1 MFCPRRCPLAF
12 AATPALVLLLVSL
25 LAIPADAQQSGDD
38 GAKSSAQKQEEHK
51 PRIDERIMVV
61 GSAEGIEFI
70 PGSASRIEGA
80 ELLRTQAAF
89 GDIHRMLR
97 SVPGVNVQEEEGFGL
112 RPNIGLRGSGSERSS
127 RITLMED
134 GTLIAPAPYAAPSAY
149 YFLTAGRMEAVEV
162 RKGSSQIKFGPR
174 TNGGALNLVST
185 PVPDAFNVRAELGGG
200 SHTTAKGRLSVGSSS
215 RNWGWM
221 LETYQLRSEGFKQI
235 DGGGEAGFHLGDYLG
250 KLRYRTVGSTD
261 SFHEIEVKLGYVQQR
276 GNQTYL
282 GLTDA
287 DFRANPVR
295 RYAGSQHD
303 RIETEHRQLQLR
315 HYGMFSPTVD
325 LTTVAYRNDF
335 QRNWYKLQ
343 SVQGAGLASV
353 LESPLT
359 YAEEFA
365 IIRGAD
371 SARDALKQRHNNR
384 EYYGQG
390 IQSVLGLRLGSGAT
404 CQQLEVGVRY
414 HADQEDRFQS
424 EDGYQMISGQKTLT
438 SVGAPGS
445 QANRIGDARAWAL
458 FVQDRI
464 STGRWAITPGLRFE
478 SIDMTRTDYSRADP
492 DRTAPT
498 RIRHSQID
506 ALLPGAG
513 VDYRIGHVS
522 SLFLGVHRGFAPPG
536 PGAADGVRP
545 ETSINYE
552 LGYRHRGTRAKAG
565 VTGFFND
572 YDNLLGSDT
581 LSSGGQGT
589 GDQFNG
595 GAARVWGLEASA
607 SYYLAAAG
615 SGLRVPFA
623 LSYTWTRGE
632 FRTRFDS
639 DYEPWGNVEV
649 GDELPYL
656 PEHQLNVSVGLQ
668 GARWDT
674 FASVTS
680 GSAMRTEAG
689 QGPIPPRRGTDAFTV
704 VDLTAGYRLSRVV
717 RLQAALQNALATTY
731 IVARRPAGVRP
742 GLTRTFVLG
751 LTFSR

>member
-1 MFCPRRCPLAF
+1 M
-12 AATPALVLLLVSL
+12 PALALLLAL
-25 LAIPADAQQSGDD
+25 LPAMPARAQQTGDERVER
-38 GAKSSAQKQEEHK
+38 AALEQKERK
-51 PRIDERIMVV
+51 PRVNDRIMVV
-61 GSAEGIEFI
+61 GSAESIEII

-112 RPNIGLRGSGSERSS
+112 RPNIGMRGSGSERSS
-127 RITLMED
+127 RVTLMED

-149 YFLTAGRMEAVEV
+149 YFPTAGRMEAVEV

-185 PVPDAFNVRAELGGG
+185 RVPDAFKVRAELGGG
-200 SHTTAKGRLSVGSSS
+200 SHATAKARLSVGSSS

-235 DGGGEAGFHLGDYLG
+235 DGGGDAGFHLGDYLG
-250 KLRYRTVGSTD
+250 KLRYRTVGNTD
-261 SFHEIEVKLGYVQQR
+261 SFHEIEVKLGYVGQG

-282 GLTDA
+282 GLSDS
-287 DFRANPVR
+287 DFQANPVR

-303 RIETEHRQLQLR
+303 RIETEHRQIQLR
-315 HYGMFSPTVD
+315 HYGMFSPTTD
-325 LTTVAYRNDF
+325 LTTVAYRNEF

-343 SVQGAGLASV
+343 SVLGAGLASV
-353 LESPLT
+353 LESPLI

-365 IIRGAD
+365 ILRGGG
-371 SARDALKQRHNNR
+371 STIDALKQRHNNR

-390 IQSVLGLRLGSGAT
+390 IQSVLGLRLGSGST
-404 CQQLEVGVRY
+404 HQQLEVGVRY

-424 EDGYQMISGQKTLT
+424 EDGYQMIGGHKTLT

-445 QANRIGDARAWAL
+445 QANRIGAARAWAV

-464 STGRWAITPGLRFE
+464 STGRWAITPGVRFE
-478 SIDMTRTDYSRADP
+478 SIDMTRTDYSKFDP

-498 RIRHSQID
+498 RIRDSQID
-506 ALLPGAG
+506 VLLPGAG
-513 VDYRIGHVS
+513 VDYRVGHDSNV
-522 SLFLGVHRGFAPPG
+522 FLGVHRGFAPPG

-552 LGYRHRGTRAKAG
+552 LGYRYRGTRAKAG
-565 VTGFFND
+565 LTGFFND

-607 SYYLAAAG
+607 FYDFAATA
-615 SGLRVPFA
+615 SRLRVPLA
-623 LSYTWTRGE
+623 LSYTWTRGK
-632 FRTRFDS
+632 FRTGFDS
-639 DYEPWGNVEV
+639 DYEPWGNVEA

-656 PEHQLNVSVGLQ
+656 PEHQLNVSLGLQ
-668 GARWDT
+668 GARWDV
-674 FASVTS
+674 FASATS
-680 GSAMRTEAG
+680 GSVMRTAAG
-689 QGPIPPRRGTDAFTV
+689 QGPIPPYGGTDAFTV
-704 VDLTAGYRLSRVV
+704 VDLTAGYRLDGGV
-717 RLQAALQNALATTY
+717 RLQAAVQNALGATY

>member
-1 MFCPRRCPLAF
+1 LR
-12 AATPALVLLLVSL
+12 AALPALVLLLALL
-25 LAIPADAQQSGDD
+25 LAMPARAQQTGDEQVEQTGD
-38 GAKSSAQKQEEHK
+38 ERVERAALEQKERK
-51 PRIDERIMVV
+51 PRVNDRIMVV
-61 GSAEGIEFI
+61 GSAESIEII

-89 GDIHRMLR
+89 GDIHRILR

-112 RPNIGLRGSGSERSS
+112 RPNIGMRGSGSERSS
-127 RITLMED
+127 RVTLMED

-149 YFLTAGRMEAVEV
+149 YFPTAGRMEAVEV

-185 PVPDAFNVRAELGGG
+185 RVPDAFKVRAELGGG
-200 SHTTAKGRLSVGSSS
+200 SHATAKARLSVGSSS

-235 DGGGEAGFHLGDYLG
+235 DGGGDAGFHLGDYLG
-250 KLRYRTVGSTD
+250 KLQYRTVGNTD
-261 SFHEIEVKLGYVQQR
+261 SFHEIEVKLGYVEQG

-282 GLTDA
+282 GLSDS
-287 DFRANPVR
+287 DFQANPVR

-303 RIETEHRQLQLR
+303 RIETEHRQIQLR
-315 HYGMFSPTVD
+315 HYGMFSPTID
-325 LTTVAYRNDF
+325 LTTVAYRKEF
-335 QRNWYKLQ
+335 QRNWHKLQ
-343 SVQGAGLASV
+343 SVLGAKIASV
-353 LESPLT
+353 LESPLI

-365 IIRGAD
+365 ILRGRG
-371 SARDALKQRHNNR
+371 STIDALKQRHNNR

-390 IQSVLGLRLGSGAT
+390 IQSVLGLRLGSGST
-404 CQQLEVGVRY
+404 HQQLEVGVRY

-424 EDGYQMISGQKTLT
+424 EDGYQMIGGHKTLT

-445 QANRIGDARAWAL
+445 QANRIGAARAWAV

-464 STGRWAITPGLRFE
+464 STGRWAITPGVRFE
-478 SIDMTRTDYSRADP
+478 SIDMTRTDYSKFDP

-498 RIRHSQID
+498 RIRDSQID
-506 ALLPGAG
+506 VLLPGAG
-513 VDYRIGHVS
+513 VDYRVAHDSNV
-522 SLFLGVHRGFAPPG
+522 FLGVHRGFAPPG

-552 LGYRHRGTRAKAG
+552 LGYRYRGTRAKAG
-565 VTGFFND
+565 LTGFFND

-607 SYYLAAAG
+607 FYDFAATD
-615 SGLRVPFA
+615 SRLRVPLA
-623 LSYTWTRGE
+623 LSYTWTRGK
-632 FRTRFDS
+632 FRTGFDS
-639 DYEPWGNVEV
+639 DYDPWGNVEA

-656 PEHQLNVSVGLQ
+656 PEHQLNVSLGLQ
-668 GARWDT
+668 GARWDV
-674 FASVTS
+674 FASATS
-680 GSAMRTEAG
+680 GSAMRTAAG
-689 QGPIPPRRGTDAFTV
+689 QGPIPPYGGTDAFTV
-704 VDLTAGYRLSRVV
+704 VDLTAGYRLDGGV
-717 RLQAALQNALATTY
+717 RLQAAVQNALGATY

>member
-38 GAKSSAQKQEEHK
+38 GAKPSAQKQEEHK

-149 YFLTAGRMEAVEV
+149 YFPTAGRMEAVEV

-221 LETYQLRSEGFKQI
+221 LETYQLHSEGFKQI

-404 CQQLEVGVRY
+404 CHQLEVGVRY

-552 LGYRHRGTRAKAG
+552 LGYRHRGTRATAG

-581 LSSGGQGT
+581 LSSGG
-589 GDQFNG
+589 
-595 GAARVWGLEASA
+595 
-607 SYYLAAAG
+607 
-615 SGLRVPFA
+615 
-623 LSYTWTRGE
+623 
-632 FRTRFDS
+632 
-639 DYEPWGNVEV
+639 
-649 GDELPYL
+649 
-656 PEHQLNVSVGLQ
+656 
-668 GARWDT
+668 
-674 FASVTS
+674 
-680 GSAMRTEAG
+680 
-689 QGPIPPRRGTDAFTV
+689 
-704 VDLTAGYRLSRVV
+704 
-717 RLQAALQNALATTY
+717 
-731 IVARRPAGVRP
+731 
-742 GLTRTFVLG
+742 
-751 LTFSR
+751 

>member
-1 MFCPRRCPLAF
+1 MFCRRPGSLVR
-12 AATPALVLLLVSL
+12 AAMPALVLVLVTL
-25 LAIPADAQQSGDD
+25 LAIPVDAQQSGDE
-38 GAKSSAQKQEEHK
+38 GAKPAAHKQEERK

-61 GSAEGIEFI
+61 GSVENLEII

-97 SVPGVNVQEEEGFGL
+97 SVPGVNLQEEEGFGL

-134 GTLIAPAPYAAPSAY
+134 GVLIAPAPYTAPSAY
-149 YFLTAGRMEAVEV
+149 YFPTAGRMEAIEV

-185 PVPDAFNVRAELGGG
+185 RVPDAFTVRAELGGG
-200 SHTTAKGRLSVGSSS
+200 SHATAKGRLSVGNSS

-235 DGGGEAGFHLGDYLG
+235 DGGGDAGFHLGDYLG
-250 KLRYRTVGSTD
+250 KLRYRTTGSAD
-261 SFHEIEVKLGYVQQR
+261 SFHEIEVKLGYVGQR

-282 GLTDA
+282 GLTDV
-287 DFRANPVR
+287 DFQANPMR

-315 HYGMFSPTVD
+315 HYGMFSPAID
-325 LTTVAYRNDF
+325 LTTVAYRNEF

-343 SVQGAGLASV
+343 SVQGAGLSSV
-353 LESPLT
+353 FESPLI
-359 YAEEFA
+359 YAEELA
-365 IIRGAD
+365 ILRGAD

-384 EYYGQG
+384 QYYGQG
-390 IQSVLGLRLGSGAT
+390 IQSVLGLRLGNGAT
-404 CQQLEVGVRY
+404 RQQLEVGVRY

-424 EDGYQMISGQKTLT
+424 EDGYQMISGHKTLS

-445 QANRIGDARAWAL
+445 QANRIGDSRAWAV
-458 FVQDRI
+458 FVQDQI
-464 STGRWAITPGLRFE
+464 STGHWTITPGLRFE
-478 SIDMTRTDYSRADP
+478 SIDMTRTDYSRTDP
-492 DRTAPT
+492 NRTAPT
-498 RIRHSQID
+498 WIRHSQID
-506 ALLPGAG
+506 VLLPGAG
-513 VDYRIGHVS
+513 VDYRIGHGSNV
-522 SLFLGVHRGFAPPG
+522 FLGVHRGFAPPG

-552 LGYRHRGTRAKAG
+552 LGYRLRGTRATAG

-607 SYYLAAAG
+607 SYHLAAAG
-615 SGLRVPFA
+615 SALRVPFA

-632 FRTRFDS
+632 FRTSFES
-639 DYEPWGNVEV
+639 DYEPWGNIAA

-656 PEHQLNVSVGLQ
+656 PEHQLNVSLGLQ
-668 GARWDT
+668 GTRWDA

-689 QGPIPPRRGTDAFTV
+689 HGPIPPRRGTDAFAV
-704 VDLTAGYRLSRVV
+704 VDLTAGYRLSSDVW
-717 RLQAALQNALATTY
+717 LQAALQNALAATY
-731 IVARRPAGVRP
+731 IVTRRPAGVRP

-751 LTFSR
+751 LTLSR